1 MKQNILCYFEPV
13 PGAIY
18 SMLAEFANEQHGFIT
33 PDDARGLGIDPANL
47 VRMAERGQLERRG
60 NSVYRFPL
68 SPPGRLD
75 PYMEATLWPR
85 AVDGVLSHETALDL
99 FELSD
104 VHPTKIHVTVPRGH
118 RIRRGA
124 PAQYRI
130 HHEDLQ
136 PAQLTRY
143 EGIPIVTPAHA
154 IRQAHRAHLSPS
166 LIAQAIDQGERNG
179 RLTLRQAGELRRET
193 SIAPSGGTHR

>member
-1 MKQNILCYFEPV
+1 M
-13 PGAIY
+13 PGSIY
-18 SMLAEFANEQHGFIT
+18 IALTEVANEQHGFIT
-33 PDDARGLGIDPANL
+33 PDDARELGINPINL

-68 SPPGRLD
+68 FPPGRLD

-85 AVDGVLSHETALDL
+85 GVEGVLSHETALDL

-104 VHPTKIHVTVPRGH
+104 VHPGKIHITVPQAH
-118 RIRRGA
+118 RIRRNS

-130 HHEDLQ
+130 HREDLPREQ
-136 PAQLTRY
+136 VTRY

-154 IRQAHRAHLSPS
+154 IYQTYHTHLSPA
-166 LIAQAIDQGERNG
+166 LIAQAIDHGERNG
-179 RLTLRQAGELRRET
+179 RLTLRQANGLRREM
-193 SIAPSGGTHR
+193 SLPPGEGARR